1 MSGRVPVGNLP
12 SLVVVCGPPGAGKTQ
27 LAQTLSL
34 KVRLPVIAKDLIKET
49 LMDHFGP
56 GEAAGTAAFAVQRA
70 VADAMLTAGSGLILE
85 GAFFRD
91 QLDLRGLAIK
101 ARTVILSIHAPLEC
115 LVARYTDRQR
125 DRHPGHR
132 GLEALPELRRR
143 VMDGVYEPAD
153 VGLPVLK
160 VETENGYDPSEDAI
174 VRWLAEHHVAS

>member
-1 MSGRVPVGNLP
+1 M
-12 SLVVVCGPPGAGKTQ
+12 VVCGPPGAGKSR
-27 LAQTLSL
+27 LVEKLSL
-34 KVRLPVIAKDLIKET
+34 KIRLPVIAKDLIKET

-56 GEAAGTAAFAVQRA
+56 GEPTGSAAFAVQLA
-70 VADAMLTAGSGLILE
+70 VADAMLMAGSGLILE

-101 ARTVILSIHAPLEC
+101 ARTVVLYLHAPLEC
-115 LVARYTDRQR
+115 LVTRYTDRQR

-132 GLEALPELRRR
+132 GLEALPDLRRR

-153 VGLPVLK
+153 VGLPVLR

-174 VRWLAEHHVAS
+174 VRWLAEHQVAS